1 MIKRNQYRRGF
12 TLVELLVVIAIIG
25 ILVGLLLPAVQS
37 IREAARRTQCL
48 NNLRQLGLGAHNF
61 ESAQG
66 ELPFGVLIEPGSPTR
81 DRVVDTISNQQCTGA
96 LVAMLPF
103 LEQQNVA
110 DELDP
115 LAFNKRLTLF
125 AGGYSNERENPR
137 TGEIEIVG
145 GTNNWN
151 LGLNHPDPV
160 SPGVGA
166 GVRFGLKRQIETF
179 VCPSDSGFDT
189 DRFLFRPLYGIEG
202 TVPGPGVGFRLGHD
216 RPALTNYV
224 PNIGAICMMKEV
236 TPELDSQGFAGHF
249 GPMRNRDSDPI
260 DRILDGSS
268 NTFMFGENIGRNTEN
283 DVESIHTR
291 WCWAL
296 GGLSVGRPN
305 FHVRV
310 ENNFGTLQDSV
321 DYQFGS
327 AHPSTVGMVFCD
339 GSTKSFSR
347 EGALDN
353 TLMQSLSGVADG
365 GVITDF

>member
-1 MIKRNQYRRGF
+1 MIKKNQYRPGF

-37 IREAARRTQCL
+37 VREAARRTQCL

-81 DRVVDTISNQQCTGA
+81 DEVVATISNQQCTGA

-115 LAFNKRLTLF
+115 LAFDKSSTLID
-125 AGGYSNERENPR
+125 GGYSFRQTDGSIR
-137 TGEIEIVG
+137 G

-151 LGLNHPDPV
+151 LGLNDPI
-160 SPGVGA
+160 SPGVGS
-166 GVRFGLKRQIETF
+166 GVLFGLARQIETF

-202 TVPGPGVGFRLGHD
+202 TVPGPGVGFRLGHG